1 VILLLVSVC
10 LSVCVSVGL
19 TYSSLTLLS
28 TVILLLVSLFVCLS
42 VYLYACLSVSVGLTY
57 SSLTLLSTVIL
68 LLVLTHINRWRL
80 TRLYGAVLSIIYV
93 LFNILSCL
101 YELNVFAY
109 VHPPECPSQY

>member
-1 VILLLVSVC
+1 
-10 LSVCVSVGL
+10 LSVCM
-19 TYSSLTLLS
+19 
-28 TVILLLVSLFVCLS
+28 FVCL
-42 VYLYACLSVSVGLTY
+42 SVGLTY